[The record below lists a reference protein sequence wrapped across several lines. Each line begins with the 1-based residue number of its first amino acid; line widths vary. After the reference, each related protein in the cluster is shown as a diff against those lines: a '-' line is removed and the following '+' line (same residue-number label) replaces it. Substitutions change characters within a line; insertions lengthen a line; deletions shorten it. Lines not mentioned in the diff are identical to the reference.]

1 MIRTQIQLPPE
12 QHRALKR
19 WADRLGISLAEAVR
33 RCVTDRLS
41 REGAGSGSADRV
53 REALAV
59 VGKYR
64 DRAGKSRVAR
74 DHDDHLTD
82 AYRA

>member
-12 QHRALKR
+12 QHKALKR
-19 WADRLGISLAEAVR
+19 WADRLGISMAEAVR
-33 RCVTDRLS
+33 RCVTERLS
-41 REGAGSGSADRV
+41 QERAGTGHADRV

-64 DRAGKSRVAR
+64 DRSGASRVAQ
-74 DHDDHLTD
+74 DHDEHLAD
-82 AYRA
+82 AYQS